1 MTEQGNPVRF
11 GLAMGQT
18 VPWPELVERWQ
29 EAEALGFDTVWLV
42 DHFISGNE
50 PSNDSSIY
58 FEAWAALGGLAMAT
72 SRIRFG
78 IMVNGNTY
86 RNPALLAKQAVTV
99 DHISNGRLELGIGA
113 GWWER
118 EHAAYGYEF
127 PGKAELVA
135 RFREALEIIDS
146 LQSNQR
152 TDYHGQYYFM
162 NDAPF
167 EPKSL
172 QTPRMPIVIGAS
184 GDRMLALT
192 AKHADVWNT
201 RRPVEIAAERSQYL
215 DEQCR
220 KIGRDPR
227 KIVRSIWPGPTPW
240 ESLENVCK
248 VTEDYRAVGFTDLIF
263 TWPEANQ
270 RATMHEFAREVM
282 PGLR

>member
-1 MTEQGNPVRF
+1 
-11 GLAMGQT
+11 
-18 VPWPELVERWQ
+18 
-29 EAEALGFDTVWLV
+29 
-42 DHFISGNE
+42 
-50 PSNDSSIY
+50 
-58 FEAWAALGGLAMAT
+58 
-72 SRIRFG
+72 
-78 IMVNGNTY
+78 
-86 RNPALLAKQAVTV
+86 
-99 DHISNGRLELGIGA
+99 
-113 GWWER
+113 
-118 EHAAYGYEF
+118 
-127 PGKAELVA
+127 
-135 RFREALEIIDS
+135 
-146 LQSNQR
+146 
-152 TDYHGQYYFM
+152 
-162 NDAPF
+162 
-167 EPKSL
+167 
-172 QTPRMPIVIGAS
+172 
-184 GDRMLALT
+184 MLALT